1 MIFSIKASGLNRIIV
16 EGPVNTINDFLLWLG
31 NRGGDDLSKP
41 SKIVWGLI
49 VGGLVGTFFVF
60 AVNPGAGW
68 QTWFATGL
76 ATAVIIGAITIPV
89 QNFIKGMIKKINSE
103 ELLIKSGSFL
113 GGLFT
118 TVLLLVIFRPIMN
131 SLSQA
136 LNWIL
141 TAIIFL
147 MCTGFWLGMGSLKAK
162 ELFMLIFGATA
173 TPGQKTVPGKNQLK
187 ILDTSAI
194 IDGRIADLCNTGF
207 LEGVLI
213 IPNFVLNELQKI
225 ADSADPLRRN
235 RGRRGLDL
243 LNKIQKENQ
252 VAIKIFDRDYEE
264 LTEVDTKLLRLARE
278 LEAKV
283 VTNDFN
289 LNKVAELYGVQVL
302 NINELS
308 NAIKPVVLPGEE
320 MSVHVLRDGK
330 EYGQGI
336 GYLEDGTMI
345 VVEGGKNYIG
355 LDIEILVTSVLQTSA
370 GRMIFAK
377 PKDYALSR
385 VSL

>member
-1 MIFSIKASGLNRIIV
+1 MRWGKFFLPFSWSVFILVITWLFQPAASFGYYWLIIAIF
-16 EGPVNTINDFLLWLG
+16 
-31 NRGGDDLSKP
+31 
-41 SKIVWGLI
+41 GLI
-49 VGGLVGTFFVF
+49 VGLIFSKYGMPSLIGQLNSTSSQDFV
-60 AVNPGAGW
+60 
-68 QTWFATGL
+68 
-76 ATAVIIGAITIPV
+76 
-89 QNFIKGMIKKINSE
+89 IKTVAF
-103 ELLIKSGSFL
+103 LI
-113 GGLFT
+113 GLFVAAMLIVASGPVMVIFDMLRR
-118 TVLLLVIFRPIMN
+118 TVYIFLLLVTCSVFFMFLISTKARELSDLLFN
-131 SLSQA
+131 SSSCA
-136 LNWIL
+136 
-141 TAIIFL
+141 
-147 MCTGFWLGMGSLKAK
+147 
-162 ELFMLIFGATA
+162 E
-173 TPGQKTVPGKNQLK
+173 QKISSGKDLLK

-194 IDGRIADLCNTGF
+194 IDGRIADLCKTGF

-213 IPNFVLNELQKI
+213 IPHFVLNELQKI
-225 ADSADPLRRN
+225 ADSSDPLRRN
-235 RGRRGLDL
+235 RGRRGLDI

-252 VAIKIFDRDYEE
+252 VAVRIFDMDYED

-289 LNKVAELYGVQVL
+289 LNKVAELYGVEVL

-320 MSVHVLRDGK
+320 MVVHVLRDGK

-355 LDIEILVTSVLQTSA
+355 LNIEILVTSVLQTSA

-377 PKDYALSR
+377 PKDYIISKAT
-385 VSL
+385 SL